1 MAALTADIPTRRDG
15 TPGNA
20 TQPVSLPVQAGAKCW
35 GGSVAT
41 TYKGYALAPSTPSSD
56 MLCWGLYQRTA
67 DHSAVGPRT
76 VTSASRWRLATFWL
90 YGGAGGDALTEA
102 NVGQPVYLIDEKT
115 VGATNGSS
123 SRPAAGTLKR
133 IDSGRT
139 AGDKYSVH
147 IGTPAPG
154 TANP

>member
-1 MAALTADIPTRRDG
+1 M
-15 TPGNA
+15 
-20 TQPVSLPVQAGAKCW
+20 SLPVQAGAKCW

-67 DHSAVGPRT
+67 DLSATGTANGDISVEVETGD
-76 VTSASRWRLATFWL
+76 FWL
-90 YGGAGGDALTEA
+90 YGGTGADALTQA